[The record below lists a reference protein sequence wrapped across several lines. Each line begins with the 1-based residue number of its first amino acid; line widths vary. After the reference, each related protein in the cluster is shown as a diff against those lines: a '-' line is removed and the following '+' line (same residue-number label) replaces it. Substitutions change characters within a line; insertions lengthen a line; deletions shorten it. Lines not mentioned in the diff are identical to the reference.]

1 MEKILKVF
9 ILALMAVVAVVA
21 LSFGLRAASTEIRAK
36 RVEANELTETS
47 CFEYRQTYLMLLCV
61 RHEMGSYG
69 TQYECQ
75 FRAICN
81 SLAAAS
87 NDADLDTVIER
98 TTKMGLNIYDPVDKI
113 FVGIN
118 SNKYNVKLSDVD
130 KLRMELRYSYDVT
143 LMDQQVVW
151 LKHTFLRNM
160 NAYTEKNKDDKGA
173 AERFRNSVLNTGMY
187 HLNEVDDYAKQYWN

>member
-9 ILALMAVVAVVA
+9 IIALMAVVA
-21 LSFGLRAASTEIRAK
+21 LSFGLKAASTEIRAK
-36 RVEANELTETS
+36 RVEANELTETT

-69 TQYECQ
+69 TQYEYQ
-75 FRAICN
+75 FQAICN

-98 TTKMGLNIYDPVDKI
+98 TTKTGLNLYDPVDKI

-173 AERFRNSVLNTGMY
+173 AERFRRDVLNTGMY
-187 HLNEVDDYAKQYWN
+187 NLDAIENYTKQYWN